1 MFVCNKW
8 DVVKKRETD
17 KRGTEEEVR
26 ELTFKNLQRHFPDIR
41 RENIFEISVSQ
52 VCIYV
57 MLCLYC
63 FKPINENVFVY
74 YVVGR

>member
-8 DVVKKRETD
+8 DVVKERDTR
-17 KRGTEEEVR
+17 KRGTEEELR
-26 ELTFKNLQRHFPDIR
+26 ELTFKKLQRHFPDIR

-52 VCIYV
+52 VCLYV

-63 FKPINENVFVY
+63 FKPIN
-74 YVVGR
+74 